1 MTSAEF
7 ISKNF
12 GVASTKD
19 RKCSSVFADN
29 DGNIYSYGYH
39 YPLLFKIGDLTFRN
53 NTGYSNTTAK
63 HINWAGGVDP
73 LTIDVWVSGC
83 NQYSWRNSENAK
95 KVPSLLYAM
104 SHYATKGVDDKPL
117 EAELMRAVFADLEA
131 ELADINKRIASKT
144 RTDTKLYAALL
155 EERSDC
161 VDRIASVRPYVKG
174 AK

>member
-1 MTSAEF
+1 MTTAEF
-7 ISKNF
+7 IQKNF
-12 GVASTKD
+12 GVPITKD

-39 YPLLFKIGDLTFRN
+39 YPLLFKVGELTFRN

-73 LTIDVWVSGC
+73 LAIDVLVSGC
-83 NQYSWRNSENAK
+83 NQYSWRNQENAK
-95 KVPSLLYAM
+95 KVPALLYAM

-131 ELADINKRIASKT
+131 ELVDINSRIATKK
-144 RTDTKLYAALL
+144 RTDTQIYRSLIA
-155 EERSDC
+155 ERNDC
-161 VDRIASVRPYVKG
+161 VDRIAGVRPYVTE
-174 AK
+174 